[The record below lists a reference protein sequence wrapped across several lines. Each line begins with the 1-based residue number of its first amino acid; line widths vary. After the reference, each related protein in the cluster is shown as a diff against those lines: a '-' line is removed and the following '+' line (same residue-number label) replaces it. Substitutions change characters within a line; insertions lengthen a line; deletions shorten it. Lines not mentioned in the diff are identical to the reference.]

1 MINTLTSLRLI
12 KQAEQQICL
21 KQIFLLFFL
30 LMPSIVLPSEHKIK
44 ELKCESGAYPGHIKR
59 WNYNEKDLIEIYPNG
74 YKRVYDIKV
83 INKNNILAVEDAK
96 RGMYYVT
103 ISFKKNDTKVD
114 VVTPLAKY
122 TDNNCKKHN

>member
-12 KQAEQQICL
+12 KQVEQQICF

-30 LMPSIVLPSEHKIK
+30 LMPSIVFSSGHEIK
-44 ELKCESGAYPGHIKR
+44 ELKCESGANPGHIKR

-74 YKRVYDIKV
+74 YKRVYDIES
-83 INKNNILAVEDAK
+83 INKNHILAVEDSK

>member
-1 MINTLTSLRLI
+1 MINTLTLLRLI
-12 KQAEQQICL
+12 KQVEQQICF

-30 LMPSIVLPSEHKIK
+30 LMPSIVFSSGHEIK

-74 YKRVYDIKV
+74 YKRVYDIKF
-83 INKNNILAVEDAK
+83 INKNNISAVEDAK

-103 ISFKKNDTKVD
+103 ISFKENDTKVD

>member
-12 KQAEQQICL
+12 KQVEQQICF

-74 YKRVYDIKV
+74 YKRVYDIKF

>member
-1 MINTLTSLRLI
+1 MDKFQSN
-12 KQAEQQICL
+12 
-21 KQIFLLFFL
+21 
-30 LMPSIVLPSEHKIK
+30 
-44 ELKCESGAYPGHIKR
+44 PGHIKR
-59 WNYNEKDLIEIYPNG
+59 WNYNEKDLFEIYPNG
-74 YKRVYDIKV
+74 YKRVYDIKF